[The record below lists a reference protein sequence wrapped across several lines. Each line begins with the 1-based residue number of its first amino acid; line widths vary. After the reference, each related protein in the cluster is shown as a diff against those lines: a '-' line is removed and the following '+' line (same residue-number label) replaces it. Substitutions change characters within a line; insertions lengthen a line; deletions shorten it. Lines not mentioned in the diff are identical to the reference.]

1 MAEQEGCLLAV
12 FRLLQCWH
20 CGGGK
25 LHCPWGQL
33 NMGMGERIL
42 VCEAGQMETDK
53 AISGEAAA
61 RVCAGRHLR
70 RAWSWHEIC

>member
-1 MAEQEGCLLAV
+1 
-12 FRLLQCWH
+12 
-20 CGGGK
+20 
-25 LHCPWGQL
+25 
-33 NMGMGERIL
+33 MGMGERIL